1 MKRHQQ
7 RAGEPQCECEPV
19 QRGEAEPGRGSQGRE
34 RAGGGGGEAAE
45 QEQRVEAVAG
55 GVGCGKESSREGA
68 AHLQV
73 GTAGN
78 MSEGLFLPFR
88 SRGSESEEE

>member
-1 MKRHQQ
+1 MSVNRCS
-7 RAGEPQCECEPV
+7 AGRPSLGGAAKGE
-19 QRGEAEPGRGSQGRE
+19 RGREEAEVRPV
-34 RAGGGGGEAAE
+34 E